1 MRKSNKII
9 YQISLRTFT
18 PEGTLNAAA
27 LLLGHIAG
35 LGVDIV
41 YLCPFYV
48 EDDDENRETWSE
60 RQIKSKVNNPKN
72 PYKIVD
78 YFNVDE
84 EYGTNE
90 DLKKF
95 VQEAHKNGLLVMF
108 DLVYLHCGKN
118 AVFINEHP
126 DFVQRNDDG
135 TIRITA
141 PYPFPRL
148 NFENRALRSYLL
160 NHMETMVREYDADGF
175 RCDVGDAV
183 PLDFWKAAFKYLR
196 GIKPDLI
203 TLNEGVN
210 PKYLKE
216 PFDMGYGIEWNKLL
230 VDIFANNIP
239 ASKLE
244 SLYRWEQAEYREN
257 VDKLTRTIDTHD
269 TASDQLDRNEI
280 AMTSRGVEAA
290 LVITNTFDGVAF
302 LWNGYEACDNAE
314 NLMFSNRFYGRRNY
328 INWSR
333 AFTKDGLRRMEFI
346 KKIHRLHHEA
356 DAIVNGKISWVL
368 NSTPNEVVSY
378 VKESDKQK
386 LLIVV
391 NTKNKAVETEVFEL
405 HNTAQILMSYGID
418 TGNRKV
424 RLAPYGY
431 MIAEQKSKNPHNA

>member
-1 MRKSNKII
+1 MRKNNKII
-9 YQISLRTFT
+9 YQLSLRTFT

-48 EDDDENRETWSE
+48 EDDDVNRETWSE
-60 RQIKSKVNNPKN
+60 RQIKSNVNNPKN

-90 DLKKF
+90 DLKEF
-95 VQEAHKNGLLVMF
+95 VREVHKNGLLVMF

-118 AVFINEHP
+118 AVFIQEHP
-126 DFVQRNDDG
+126 GFVQRNDDG
-135 TIRITA
+135 TIRVPA
-141 PYPFPRL
+141 LWPFVRL

-160 NHMETMVREYDADGF
+160 NHMETMIVEYGADGF
-175 RCDVGDAV
+175 RCDVGDEV
-183 PLDFWKAAFKYLR
+183 PLDFWKEAFEYLK
-196 GIKPDLI
+196 GIKPELI
-203 TLNEGVN
+203 MLNEGVN
-210 PKYLKE
+210 PKYLNE
-216 PFDMGYGIEWNKLL
+216 AFDMCYDFEWNELL
-230 VDIFANNIP
+230 VDIFANNMP

-244 SLYRWEQAEYREN
+244 SLYKRKQAEYGEN
-257 VDKLTRTIDTHD
+257 IDKLVRTIDTHD
-269 TASDQLDRNEI
+269 TASDRGLDRNEI
-280 AMTSRGVEAA
+280 VMTPRGVEAA

-302 LWNGYEACDNAE
+302 LWNGYEVCDNAE
-314 NLMFSNRFYGRRNY
+314 NSMFSNRFYGRRNY

-333 AFTKDGLRRMEFI
+333 AFTKDGLRRIEFI

-356 DAIVNGKISWVL
+356 DAIVNGKIGWVL
-368 NSTPNEVVSY
+368 NSTPDEVVSY

-391 NTKNKAVETEVFEL
+391 NTKNKAVETEVFEPY
-405 HNTAQILMSYGID
+405 NAAQILMSYGID
-418 TGNRKV
+418 MENRRV

-431 MIAEQKSKNPHNA
+431 MIAASGARSL